1 MKYLITVLL
10 AIILIAGGYMALS
23 GSGDSVT
30 TTSTQYTESQLK
42 SHITPTSRSVE
53 DCLKSILGDPPYQLS
68 QDGFGL
74 IRDWV
79 AYNIDYVADE
89 EQWGVNDYWQ
99 TPEETLSLRT
109 GDCEDF
115 AILLCTL
122 LRAYGINDNQVYVA
136 LGVDAEG
143 YGHAFL
149 IENWYIEGQWR
160 AIEPQAP
167 TKVLPGRRKFNLVD
181 INLDEYEIFTAFND
195 TYYYDDSYPWDTQVI
210 FE

>member
-1 MKYLITVLL
+1 MKYLITVML
-10 AIILIAGGYMALS
+10 AILLFTLGYTALK
-23 GSGDSVT
+23 GSGDSIT
-30 TTSTQYTESQLK
+30 TPSSQYTESEAK
-42 SHITPTSRSVE
+42 SHITPESRLID
-53 DCLKSILGDPPYQLS
+53 DCLKGILGDPPYQPS

-79 AYNIDYVADE
+79 AYNIDYIQDE

-99 TPEETLSLRT
+99 TPEETLSLCT

-115 AILLCTL
+115 AILPCTL
-122 LRAYGINDNQVYVA
+122 LRAYGINENQVYVA
-136 LGVDAEG
+136 LGVDSEG

-149 IENWYIEGQWR
+149 IENWYFDGQWR

-181 INLDEYEIFTAFND
+181 VKLDEYEIFTAFND
-195 TYYYDDSYPWDTQVI
+195 IYYYDESYPWG
-210 FE
+210 E